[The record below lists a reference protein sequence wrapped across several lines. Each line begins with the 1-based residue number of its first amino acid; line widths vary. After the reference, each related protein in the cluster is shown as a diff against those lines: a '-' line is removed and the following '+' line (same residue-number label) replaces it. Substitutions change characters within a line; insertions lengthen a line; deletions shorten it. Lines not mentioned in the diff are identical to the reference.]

1 MDESSYFRLPA
12 ERRPPKANRAKQ
24 SQFRAA
30 RLGPQGK
37 MCETKPNLGGLGY
50 LGKGRS
56 WYVGRLRRKVEC
68 AKQTQFS
75 AGGRCHPP
83 GGGCAEQTQFPA
95 HRISQHSTALSF
107 RHSSP
112 MPIVQNE
119 PNFRRGRVGREL
131 GDEGRTCKTNPIL
144 PVGRGPGGR
153 NAQNKPN
160 FGGQTAG
167 ARSWL
172 CKQTQLPA
180 MCRSGDRRSREP
192 SVPNKANLSI
202 ADWRRTSDRA
212 ANCAKRTQF
221 GLPPRGRGGRNV
233 QNEPNSEEAG
243 RRGDTQHSTIPVRR
257 RPSARRG
264 QAPVP
269 ALWKGNHRGLP
280 LRALAAATHGRGLR
294 GGAGGD
300 LAGLWPRRSMTIMA
314 RGQDVQGPGGF
325 HW

>member
-1 MDESSYFRLPA
+1 MQNKPNLGRPGRGPQGNSA
-12 ERRPPKANRAKQ
+12 ER
-24 SQFRAA
+24 SQFRQSAQA
-30 RLGPQGK
+30 VTGEMRQ
-37 MCETKPNLGGLGY
+37 TKPNLGKLRHLGD
-50 LGKGRS
+50 GRS
-56 WYVGRLRRKVEC
+56 SG
-68 AKQTQFS
+68 
-75 AGGRCHPP
+75 
-83 GGGCAEQTQFPA
+83 
-95 HRISQHSTALSF
+95 
-107 RHSSP
+107 
-112 MPIVQNE
+112 PI
-119 PNFRRGRVGREL
+119 
-131 GDEGRTCKTNPIL
+131 
-144 PVGRGPGGR
+144 
-153 NAQNKPN
+153 
-160 FGGQTAG
+160 
-167 ARSWL
+167 
-172 CKQTQLPA
+172 
-180 MCRSGDRRSREP
+180 
-192 SVPNKANLSI
+192 VPNKANLSI